1 MKNELIKFYEE
12 YKKVVAA
19 YNISLSTMY
28 FDARTVCPRNGIPYR
43 NEMLSLLAGESF
55 DYQMNSESL
64 KKLHDLYD
72 LLDDKDELK
81 TELKLYFKSI
91 ERIEKL
97 PKDVY
102 VKHQKTLADSEEAWQ
117 DAKQKNDY
125 SLFKDHLIAVIESTK
140 EQLTYLDKTC
150 SDYDYLLDTFQAGT
164 SVEYYDNFFNKV
176 KSELLPLIQKI
187 VHSGKRIDDSK
198 LFGKFDVKK
207 QQEFLEDVQDFLKV
221 NRDEC
226 FMSTTEHPFTSFFSS
241 HEARITTR
249 FDELNPMFAISST
262 IHEYGHALYSLQIDE
277 KYESS
282 SVREEIGYAM
292 HESQSR
298 FVENHVGKNMATWKV
313 LYPKFQ
319 AKFADE
325 FADVTLEEFYNMM
338 NVSQPTLIRTEA
350 DELTYPIHVLIRY
363 ELEKEIFSGNCDYDK
378 LEEMWNDKYEE
389 YLGIRPEK
397 ASEGIL
403 QDMHWSS
410 AYLGYF
416 PTYALGSAYAAQ
428 FYHAISKQI
437 NVEEA
442 LANNQFE
449 VIADWLKENI
459 HQYGGSLT
467 ADEIMLKA
475 TNEPFNPDYYIN
487 YLKEKFT
494 KLYF

>member
-28 FDARTVCPRNGIPYR
+28 FDERTVCPKNGIPYR
-43 NEMLSLLAGESF
+43 NEMIAILAGEAF
-55 DYQMNSESL
+55 DYQMNKDAL
-64 KKLHDLYD
+64 NKLHALYD
-72 LLDDKDELK
+72 LLEDGEELK
-81 TELKLYFKSI
+81 TELKLYFRSI
-91 ERIEKL
+91 EKIEKL

-102 VKHQKTLADSEEAWQ
+102 VRHQKVLADSQEAWHE
-117 DAKQKNDY
+117 AKHKNDY
-125 SLFKDHLIAVIESTK
+125 SLFKDHLIAVIEATK
-140 EQLTYLDKTC
+140 EQLSYLDKTC
-150 SDYDYLLDTFQAGT
+150 GDYDYLLDTYQIGT
-164 SVEYYDNFFNKV
+164 NTEYYDNFFNKV
-176 KSELLPLIQKI
+176 KTELLPLIQKI
-187 VHSGKRIDDSK
+187 VHGGKRIDDSK
-198 LFGKFDVKK
+198 LTGHFDIKT
-207 QQEFLEDVQDFLKV
+207 QEAFLDDVQDYLKV

-226 FMSTTEHPFTSFFSS
+226 FMSTTEHPFTSFFST

-249 FDELNPMFAISST
+249 YDLENLMYAISST

-282 SVREEIGYAM
+282 SVREEIGFAM

-298 FVENHVGKNMATWKV
+298 FLENHIGKNKAMWKV
-313 LYPKFQ
+313 IYPKLQ
-319 AKFADE
+319 AKFPEALN
-325 FADVTLEEFYNMM
+325 DVSLDEFYNMM
-338 NVSQPTLIRTEA
+338 NVSKPSFIRTEA

-378 LEEMWNDKYEE
+378 LEDMWNDKYEE
-389 YLGIRPEK
+389 YLGIRPTK
-397 ASEGIL
+397 SSEGIL
-403 QDMHWSS
+403 QDMHWGA

-428 FYHAISKQI
+428 FYNAISKEL

-442 LANNQFE
+442 LENDQFE
-449 VIADWLKENI
+449 VIAKWLKENI
-459 HQYGGSLT
+459 HQYGGLLT

-475 TNEPFNPDYYIN
+475 TGEAFNPDYYIN
-487 YLKEKFT
+487 YLKDKFT